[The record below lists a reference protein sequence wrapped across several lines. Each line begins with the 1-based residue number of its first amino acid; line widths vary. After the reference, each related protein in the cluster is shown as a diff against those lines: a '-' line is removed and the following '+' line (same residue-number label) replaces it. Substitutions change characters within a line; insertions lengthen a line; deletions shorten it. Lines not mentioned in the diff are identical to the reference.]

1 MPSPRIAVVGSINT
15 DISVRADRL
24 PAAGETVLGGDWI
37 MAGGGKGAN
46 QAVAAARAGARV
58 LFVGRVGTDLFGCQS
73 LERLKAE
80 GIDTAH
86 VVEDTEHKSGLAII
100 MVGPDGNNI
109 IAVAQGANGAVAPA
123 DVDAAA
129 SVIEAAD
136 VLVVQMEIPA
146 ETVYHAIRTAHA
158 RGTKVLLNP
167 APAPAEPIPP
177 KILGMTDFL
186 VPNEIEATHL
196 AGTANVETGA
206 KTLLQRGV
214 KHVIITLGPKG
225 AAIVDS
231 SGRCDVPAFDVEA
244 VDAVGAG
251 DAFCGVLAWGV
262 AEGLDLLDA
271 VRMANAAAAISVTR
285 PGAQP
290 SLPTRD
296 EIARL
301 VGTGL

>member
-167 APAPAEPIPP
+167 APAPGEPIPP

>member
-196 AGTANVETGA
+196 AGTADVEAGA
-206 KTLLQRGV
+206 KALLQRGI

-285 PGAQP
+285 HGAQP